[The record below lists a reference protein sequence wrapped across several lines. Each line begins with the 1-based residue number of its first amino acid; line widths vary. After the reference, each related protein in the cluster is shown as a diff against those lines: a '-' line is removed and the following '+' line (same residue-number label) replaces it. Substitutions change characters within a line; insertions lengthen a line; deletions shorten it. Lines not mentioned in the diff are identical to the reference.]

1 MRHSVSVT
9 CCALLVSSF
18 SLAYAA
24 DVPGGTVPVKNRPGI
39 LHRMSRQDLR
49 QTLRRLN
56 K

>member
-24 DVPGGTVPVKNRPGI
+24 DVPGGTVLAEKQDWCVISK
-39 LHRMSRQDLR
+39 MSPLR
-49 QTLRRLN
+49 
-56 K
+56 